1 MNCINM
7 ALNLKKIF
15 GKKDAQKLEKKSA
28 KKADGVKI
36 AKSGKTRSA
45 KVKSQVAKKP
55 SAVIYKALKRI
66 VVSEKT
72 TDLNERGQYTFLVAK
87 SANKNQI
94 KQAIQ
99 DLYGVNVDRVRTIN
113 LPGKP
118 RTFRGH
124 RGWRHGL
131 ENGSKKAIVS
141 LATGE
146 KIEILPR

>member
-1 MNCINM
+1 M

-15 GKKDAQKLEKKSA
+15 GKKDAEKIEKKSA
-28 KKADGVKI
+28 EKADEIKT

-66 VVSEKT
+66 IVSEKT

-87 SANKNQI
+87 KTNKNQI
-94 KQAIQ
+94 RQAIQ
-99 DLYGVNVDRVRTIN
+99 DLYGVKVDRVRTIN

-124 RGWRHGL
+124 HGWRHGL
-131 ENGSKKAIVS
+131 ENGIKKAIIT
-141 LATGE
+141 LAQGE

>member
-1 MNCINM
+1 M

-28 KKADGVKI
+28 EKADTLKV

-45 KVKSQVAKKP
+45 KVKPQVAKKP

-72 TDLNERGQYTFLVAK
+72 TDLNEHGQYTFLVAK
-87 SANKNQI
+87 NANKNQV

-99 DLYGVNVDRVRTIN
+99 DLYGVKVDNVRVIS

-131 ENGSKKAIVS
+131 ENGTKKVIVS
-141 LATGE
+141 LAQGE